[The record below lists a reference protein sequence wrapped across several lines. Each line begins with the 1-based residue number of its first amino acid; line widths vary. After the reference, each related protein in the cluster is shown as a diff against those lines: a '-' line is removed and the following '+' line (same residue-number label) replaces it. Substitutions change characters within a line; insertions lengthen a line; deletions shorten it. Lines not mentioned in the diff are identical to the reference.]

1 MHLTDWLKFF
11 HLQEESG
18 FQDFTFHC
26 PQMYA
31 QHLKIKEF
39 GYHMITL
46 ERFSSLNSA
55 VMPHFLRAATACS
68 EQVSLLMWS
77 PAHAHFFPR
86 CLLIREEQSYDHS
99 KKQTTNQQQKKHTKK
114 PLTCEISFRFEQG
127 TALVAKYVLWCC
139 LMLLTSYCGLHSDLM

>member
-1 MHLTDWLKFF
+1 
-11 HLQEESG
+11 
-18 FQDFTFHC
+18 
-26 PQMYA
+26 MYA

-55 VMPHFLRAATACS
+55 VMPHFLSTATACS

-77 PAHAHFFPR
+77 PPHAHFFPR
-86 CLLIREEQSYDHS
+86 CLLIREEQSYEHS
-99 KKQTTNQQQKKHTKK
+99 KKQTNNNKRKQAQKN
-114 PLTCEISFRFEQG
+114 LTCEISFQSEQG